1 MDDGSRA
8 PWIVA
13 IILLLCASF
22 FALAETALASA
33 SRNKIKI
40 ASDRGD
46 SRAKNALF
54 LMDKFDDAISTLLI
68 CTNIVHIA
76 AAAIVTEAVVRA
88 FGMSAVTASTL
99 ITTIVVFFFGEMLP
113 KSIAK
118 KNSEKFLL
126 STATI
131 VKFFM
136 YVFLPVEKF
145 LTFMGQLVAKLM
157 KGDSEISVTE
167 DELYDMIEDME
178 EQGHINEEQSDLIS
192 SALQF
197 GELTVE
203 SILTPRVD
211 IAAIDIEDKPEDIYK
226 FIKKQNHSRIPVY
239 KDTTDNIIGILQIRK
254 FLKAYVESKKLPT
267 TKAIKGML
275 DDVYYTPMTTK
286 IDELLPLLSQNK
298 TNIAVVT
305 DNFGGTLGIVTIE
318 DIVEELVGEIWDED
332 DIVENAI
339 EELGDNVYLVSADE
353 TVEDVFDEIGF
364 EDPEEDERFTN
375 LLVSEWAYEHFTEIP
390 QSGDGFEYHGLQINV
405 SEINHNRIIKVR
417 IIVPETVTEE
427 GGDE

>member
-33 SRNKIKI
+33 SRNKIKM

-239 KDTTDNIIGILQIRK
+239 KDTTDNIIGILQI
-254 FLKAYVESKKLPT
+254 
-267 TKAIKGML
+267 
-275 DDVYYTPMTTK
+275 
-286 IDELLPLLSQNK
+286 LLYPRL
-298 TNIAVVT
+298 
-305 DNFGGTLGIVTIE
+305 
-318 DIVEELVGEIWDED
+318 
-332 DIVENAI
+332 
-339 EELGDNVYLVSADE
+339 
-353 TVEDVFDEIGF
+353 
-364 EDPEEDERFTN
+364 
-375 LLVSEWAYEHFTEIP
+375 
-390 QSGDGFEYHGLQINV
+390 
-405 SEINHNRIIKVR
+405 
-417 IIVPETVTEE
+417 
-427 GGDE
+427 

>member
-1 MDDGSRA
+1 MDDSLGPYIA
-8 PWIVA
+8 A

-22 FALAETALASA
+22 CALAETALASA
-33 SRNKIKI
+33 SKNKIKL

-46 SRAKNALF
+46 SRAKSALF
-54 LMDKFDDAISTLLI
+54 LMDNFDNAISTLLI

-76 AAAIVTEAVVRA
+76 AAAIVTKAVVHA

-113 KSIAK
+113 KSVAK
-118 KNSEKFLL
+118 KHSEKFLL
-126 STATI
+126 STASV

-136 YVFLPVEKF
+136 YIFLPCVKF
-145 LTFMGQLVAKLM
+145 LTFMGQCVAKLM

-211 IAAIDIEDKPEDIYK
+211 IAAIDIEDSPEEMYK

-254 FLKAYVESKKLPT
+254 FLKAYVENKKLPSL
-267 TKAIKGML
+267 KAVKGML
-275 DDVYYTPMTTK
+275 DEVYYTPMTTK

-305 DNFGGTLGIVTIE
+305 DNFGGTLGIVTME
-318 DIVEELVGEIWDED
+318 DILEELVGEIWDED
-332 DIVENAI
+332 DVVENAI
-339 EELGDNVYLVSADE
+339 EELGDNVYLVNADE
-353 TVEDVFDEIGF
+353 TVEDVFDEIGY

-375 LLVSEWAYEHFTEIP
+375 LLISEWAYEHFSEIP
-390 QSGDGFEYHGLQINV
+390 QPGDGFEYHGLQVNV
-405 SEINHNRIIKVR
+405 SEIKHNRIMKVR
-417 IIVPETVTEE
+417 IIVPEKIEEE

>member
-1 MDDGSRA
+1 M
-8 PWIVA
+8 A

-33 SRNKIKI
+33 SKNKIKI

-254 FLKAYVESKKLPT
+254 FLKAYVETKKLPT

-305 DNFGGTLGIVTIE
+305 
-318 DIVEELVGEIWDED
+318 
-332 DIVENAI
+332 
-339 EELGDNVYLVSADE
+339 
-353 TVEDVFDEIGF
+353 
-364 EDPEEDERFTN
+364 
-375 LLVSEWAYEHFTEIP
+375 
-390 QSGDGFEYHGLQINV
+390 
-405 SEINHNRIIKVR
+405 
-417 IIVPETVTEE
+417 
-427 GGDE
+427 